1 MKPMLPLF
9 LLLCAFACNAQQKN
23 TFRNPLLSS
32 GPDPWVTY
40 KDGYYYYM
48 HTVGNHLE
56 LWKTPDMA
64 RLSDAPHKNVWTP
77 PATGPFSKEIWAPEI
92 HFLQGKWYI
101 YFCADDGDN
110 QHHRIYVLEN
120 SSPDPMKGNWEM
132 KGKVADP
139 ADKWAIDASV
149 FEHKQK
155 LYMIW
160 SGWEGDKNGEQDIYI
175 AEMND
180 PLTIKGSR
188 VRLSRPVLEWETH
201 GDLNDPNLPHVN
213 VNEGPEILKHGNRIF
228 LFYSAS
234 ACWTD
239 FYALGMLVADANSD
253 LLDTASWRKS
263 PRPVFLQSP
272 ETGVYAPGHN
282 SFFTTP
288 NGRQDWILYHAND
301 NPGDGCGNKRSPRM
315 QPFTWDKEGMPVLGK
330 PVSVKTVLRVP

>member
-1 MKPMLPLF
+1 MKSILRLF
-9 LLLCAFACNAQQKN
+9 VLFCAFACNAQQKN
-23 TFRNPLLSS
+23 TFHNPLLSS

-64 RLSDAPHKNVWTP
+64 RLASAPHKNIWTP
-77 PATGPFSKEIWAPEI
+77 PSAGPYSKEIWAPEI
-92 HFLQGKWYI
+92 HFLRGKWYV
-101 YFCADDGDN
+101 YFSADDGDN

-120 SSPDPMKGNWEM
+120 SSPDPMEGNWEI
-132 KGKVADP
+132 KGKVATP

-175 AEMND
+175 AEMKD
-180 PLTIKGSR
+180 PLTTVGPR
-188 VRLSRPVLEWETH
+188 VRLSRPELAWETH
-201 GDLNDPNLPHVN
+201 GDLNDPQLPHVN
-213 VNEGPEILKHGNRIF
+213 VNEGPEILKHGNKVF

-239 FYALGMLVADANSD
+239 FYALGMLVADADSE
-253 LLDTASWRKS
+253 LLDTASWKKS
-263 PRPVFLQSP
+263 TRPMFLQSP
-272 ETGVYAPGHN
+272 ETSVYAPGHN

-288 NGRQDWILYHAND
+288 DGKQSWILYHAND

-315 QPFTWDKEGMPVLGK
+315 QPFTWNKEGMPVLGK
-330 PVSVKTVLRVP
+330 PVSVKTILRVP